1 MEQLDAE
8 SLFQFAA
15 LFGNGLLAQIQAL
28 HRTHEAAFKGDRLK
42 GTELSD
48 IDNSYS
54 TNRKTI

>member
-15 LFGNGLLAQIQAL
+15 LFGNGLLAQIQTL
-28 HRTHEAAFKGDRLK
+28 HHTHEAAFKGDRLK

-48 IDNSYS
+48 IDYSYF
-54 TNRKTI
+54 N

>member
-28 HRTHEAAFKGDRLK
+28 NMRPPLPETLRQG
-42 GTELSD
+42 GT
-48 IDNSYS
+48 
-54 TNRKTI
+54 